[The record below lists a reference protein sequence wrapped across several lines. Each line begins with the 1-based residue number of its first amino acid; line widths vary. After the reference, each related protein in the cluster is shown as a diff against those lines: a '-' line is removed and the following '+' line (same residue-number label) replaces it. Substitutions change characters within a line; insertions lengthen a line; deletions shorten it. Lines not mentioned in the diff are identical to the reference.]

1 MPENF
6 FLDNPDLQYRFSQ
19 LDLAEVIAIKEKDY
33 AFARQYPTAPRSYT
47 DALDNYRLMLE
58 VLGDI
63 AANVVAPRAAE
74 ADEQGAQFQ
83 DGQVTYADATQAG
96 IEALKKAELMGAM
109 LPWAYG
115 GLNLPESIYQ
125 IMVEII
131 SRADAGLM
139 TIFGLQEIA
148 A

>member
-1 MPENF
+1 M
-6 FLDNPDLQYRFSQ
+6 
-19 LDLAEVIAIKEKDY
+19 
-33 AFARQYPTAPRSYT
+33 
-47 DALDNYRLMLE
+47 
-58 VLGDI
+58 
-63 AANVVAPRAAE
+63 
-74 ADEQGAQFQ
+74 
-83 DGQVTYADATQAG
+83 TYADATQAG

-148 A
+148 ASINEFCDEPTKDARPAALRAGRSRRGYGAH